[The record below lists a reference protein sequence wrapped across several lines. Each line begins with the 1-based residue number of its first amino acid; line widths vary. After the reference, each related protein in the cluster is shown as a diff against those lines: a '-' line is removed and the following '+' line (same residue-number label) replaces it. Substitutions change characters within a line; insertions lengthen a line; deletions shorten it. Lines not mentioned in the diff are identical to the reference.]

1 MKVYWDTEYPSF
13 IIENENGKRMRV
25 TSSTVQLNPT
35 ADHIIMKDA
44 VLVHEV
50 DLLDTINV
58 GDKVNPA
65 EVEREGV
72 VLRLIGTDCFIVY
85 CENHWRS
92 ANGNGIGF
100 KVTEA
105 VLHSKMDNAYYRA
118 VRERLIGF

>member
-25 TSSTVQLNPT
+25 TSSTVQINPT

-58 GDKVNPA
+58 GDKVDPA
-65 EVEREGV
+65 KVEREGV

-100 KVTEA
+100 NVNEA
-105 VLHSKMDNAYYRA
+105 VLHSKMDNTYYRA